1 MFIEMYTQENLQQ
14 ATSLLATSN
23 RLVATSCRKPSERIL
38 ISACCNK
45 LLQDVNRLV
54 TTCAFLAVYTLGTG
68 VAKFVF
74 I

>member
-23 RLVATSCRKPSERIL
+23 RLVATSYRKPSERIL
-38 ISACCNK
+38 ISVCCNK

-54 TTCAFLAVYTLGTG
+54 TTFAFLAVYTLGTG

-74 I
+74 M